1 MSELYRLLVK
11 NKDTRFAQFSQQ
23 LLPDLKER
31 FRIYNKELR
40 LQYKNN
46 IKRTVIF
53 DVPNETKKIE
63 NQNNKEESVNQI
75 ETPQSDAKPNHD
87 TPFLGRTHVVLKD
100 KNSVQASINCAH
112 FENTKNASTEEILNN
127 PAVSK
132 NQSIEFAKTLLK
144 ISEPRRAIQSETN
157 FVKNEFEKTF
167 LGDKKSF
174 FNEQRNEN
182 IKDASERP
190 GKAPSESVE
199 FLQERSTDKTT
210 FLSTNKI
217 ETTLTSNLF
226 KHVLIED
233 DKSPEFKEEDSAKV
247 IVEKL
252 NELQGA
258 QNLSDDAQRSN
269 NVKLIER
276 KKINKYINNEWEKAF
291 HGGCVKFDDE
301 LTKNNVKELLSFN
314 AVETKTSTS
323 KYIDKRVGMI
333 RGKKLELNILKR
345 TNEELSLNFDKK
357 TKRKLKDYGNF
368 EINGIVDGI
377 DTKNSCI
384 LEIKTRNSKNVNYY
398 MPTESDQLQG
408 LAYMDIFNCK
418 DCLFAICDA
427 HGQLYF
433 NFFKLDEE
441 EFNFRIKDKLDSLV
455 NDYIRN
461 ITERTF
467 ASLIIE
473 ANLKDFLHD
482 A

>member
-1 MSELYRLLVK
+1 LY
-11 NKDTRFAQFSQQ
+11 S
-23 LLPDLKER
+23 
-31 FRIYNKELR
+31 
-40 LQYKNN
+40 
-46 IKRTVIF
+46 
-53 DVPNETKKIE
+53 
-63 NQNNKEESVNQI
+63 
-75 ETPQSDAKPNHD
+75 
-87 TPFLGRTHVVLKD
+87 